1 MQENIQAEENKIQL
15 LHARLTDTE
24 KGHLYN
30 FCKNEAM
37 AKAVEKVLLYAM
49 YQMGT
54 VQKDD
59 KELMTVN
66 WAFTPYN
73 TNTTDEDLGRAI
85 RAKIEGLSMLHD
97 AFKQIKKFGVDT
109 VETLPEVNPAL

>member
-1 MQENIQAEENKIQL
+1 MQENLQAEDNKIQL

-37 AKAVEKVLLYAM
+37 IKAVEKALLYAM

-59 KELMTVN
+59 QELMTVN
-66 WAFTPYN
+66 WAFIPHN
-73 TNTTDEDLGRAI
+73 ANTTDEDLGRAL
-85 RAKIEGLSMLHD
+85 RAKIEGLSMMYD

-109 VETLPEVNPAL
+109 VTPTVESNPAL